1 MSNQLAAKR
10 ALERACA
17 QYEAEGYEVTLRE
30 PVPGP
35 FEGFVAD
42 AMARRKDETII
53 VEVRSADTSDNTR
66 NRLGRLAEILSAKAG
81 WRVDLITFQ
90 PEKPLPK
97 PDIRDILRRLQEA
110 RRVSKL
116 SPEASVM
123 LTWSAVEGI
132 LLNLHPR
139 RDTPRRA
146 IPAPRELIRELTIEG
161 VLSDAQ
167 ADRLDE
173 FAQLSHRIAHGRPS
187 ATIDQDQLEWAARFT
202 LAASQGQVATIE
214 NMVEWFQEN
223 HDRPGSAGPPGASG
237 AGRGTQTDRRS
248 ADIDATLRRQ
258 FAAALDRDITEAVE
272 ELASDGDSR
281 WAARRA
287 V

>member
-1 MSNQLAAKR
+1 MSNRLAAQR
-10 ALERACA
+10 ALDRARA
-17 QYEAEGYEVTLRE
+17 QYEADGYEVTLNQ
-30 PVPGP
+30 PLPSP
-35 FEGFVAD
+35 FEAFVAD
-42 AMARRKDETII
+42 AVARRTDETII
-53 VEVRSADTSDNTR
+53 VEVRSADITDSTG
-66 NRLGRLAEILSAKAG
+66 NRLARLGEIVRNKAG

-97 PDIRDILRRLQEA
+97 PDIRDILRRIQEA
-110 RRVSKL
+110 GRVAKL

-123 LTWSAVEGI
+123 LTWSALEGT

-146 IPAPRELIRELTIEG
+146 MPAPRELIRELTIEG

-173 FAQLSHRIAHGRPS
+173 SARLSHEIAHGRPS
-187 ATIDQDQLEWAARFT
+187 GTIDQDQLEWATRFA
-202 LAASQGQVATIE
+202 LAAGQGQIATIE

-223 HDRPGSAGPPGASG
+223 QGRLGAAGLPGASG
-237 AGRGTQTDRRS
+237 AGRGTRNDRRP
-248 ADIDATLRRQ
+248 AEVEAALRRQ
-258 FAAALDRDITEAVE
+258 FAAALAPDTAEAVE
-272 ELASDGDSR
+272 EIATDRDSR

>member
-1 MSNQLAAKR
+1 MSNRLAATR
-10 ALERACA
+10 ALDRARVR
-17 QYEAEGYEVTLRE
+17 YEADGYEVTIGARL
-30 PVPGP
+30 PSP
-35 FEGFVAD
+35 FEGLVAD
-42 AMARRKDETII
+42 AVARRNDETILI
-53 VEVRSADTSDNTR
+53 EVRSADIRDSTG
-66 NRLGRLAEILSAKAG
+66 NRLARLREVVRTRAG

-97 PDIRDILRRLQEA
+97 PEMRDVLRRLQEA

-146 IPAPRELIRELTIEG
+146 IPAPRELIRELTTEG

-173 FAQLSHRIAHGRPS
+173 FAQLSHQIAHGRPS
-187 ATIDQDQLEWAARFT
+187 ETIDQDQLEWAARFT
-202 LAASQGQVATIE
+202 LAASQGQVSTIE
-214 NMVEWFQEN
+214 NMVEWFQET
-223 HDRPGSAGPPGASG
+223 HGRSGAASLPRSCGAS
-237 AGRGTQTDRRS
+237 RGTRNTSDR
-248 ADIDATLRRQ
+248 T
-258 FAAALDRDITEAVE
+258 T
-272 ELASDGDSR
+272 
-281 WAARRA
+281 
-287 V
+287 